1 MRGALPW
8 AQSST
13 TTEDAMTRIGSW
25 LNTLE
30 TKRILALM
38 VGPGALALGV
48 DAAISHFAGREMRNP
63 AQLTPITYGVVAC
76 IALVAAAVPKLTAA
90 HFRRALR
97 WVGGAGLLVGLV
109 GTAFHAHALWVIL
122 QGEPITLHALVNALA
137 VAPPIFAPA
146 GFAAI
151 GALVWALANPRVT
164 INVQRRP
171 VLASVPPLPPANFP
185 ARQAA

>member
-1 MRGALPW
+1 MK
-8 AQSST
+8 
-13 TTEDAMTRIGSW
+13 TRIGTW
-25 LNTLE
+25 LSTLD
-30 TKRILALM
+30 TKRTLALM

-137 VAPPIFAPA
+137 VAPPLFAPA
-146 GFAAI
+146 GFAGI
-151 GALVWALANPRVT
+151 GALVWALGNPRVT